1 VSVPDRGLATRG
13 LALLYLLAGVVGLLN
28 CVLPGSPNVAG
39 LGLLGISAFGL
50 VMPLLILGLG
60 ERMPQWAFHALV
72 AAGSASIGG
81 AIVITGGAPN
91 AATMLYVWVA
101 IYACYFFSPRAA
113 SAHLA
118 FVAAG
123 FALVVI
129 DQHAVHSPAGT
140 WVTTVATT
148 SVAGAC
154 VGLLRARLDRT
165 FGRLRRLADTDTL
178 TGLANRRGWMQGAE
192 DAVRDA
198 ALSAMPLSIVALDI
212 DGFKPFNDEH
222 GHEAGDRLLVECA
235 RAWEAAIRR
244 VDLPGRLGGD
254 EFVVLAPQCDERAAE
269 ELARRLRAVT
279 PTPGG
284 CSAGVAQWVAGES
297 LDDTL
302 RRADGALYADKRRRR
317 AALAA

>member
-1 VSVPDRGLATRG
+1 
-13 LALLYLLAGVVGLLN
+13 
-28 CVLPGSPNVAG
+28 
-39 LGLLGISAFGL
+39 
-50 VMPLLILGLG
+50 M
-60 ERMPQWAFHALV
+60 
-72 AAGSASIGG
+72 
-81 AIVITGGAPN
+81 
-91 AATMLYVWVA
+91 
-101 IYACYFFSPRAA
+101 
-113 SAHLA
+113 
-118 FVAAG
+118 
-123 FALVVI
+123 
-129 DQHAVHSPAGT
+129 HSPAGT

-302 RRADGALYADKRRRR
+302 RRADAALYADKRRRR